1 MRGRVG
7 SSLFVL
13 GTLVLGLAAALPA
26 MAGARLTTTD
36 EPRYTLPNTVIAAT
50 VRGDGTVSVVED
62 HTFQFTDEVHG
73 AYVDVPMAEGTRI
86 SDVTVAEGATRYQR
100 GGEPELGAEG
110 PDGTYAEAACTDE
123 GPHRVVWHF
132 TAAPRTSRTFRLAY
146 TLNGAVTAYDRHA
159 FLHLPVW
166 GRNWLRDLDR
176 LQVTVRLAGDA
187 GGVHEAFGQPAGRLK
202 ASFTGPDATATAVD
216 VPPGQA
222 VALDLAFPRARL
234 DLPGKPGSAQSPVVR
249 RDGTDGS
256 ADLATLRAGGSLRAP
271 AQDNGCDPATASAE
285 TDNPLLSFAII
296 GIMAVLVLGII
307 TLAIRHDRRAVP
319 RRRRK
324 ATGSDHGSQS
334 GSDAGGGSASSDG
347 SGGGGGAW

>member
-1 MRGRVG
+1 M
-7 SSLFVL
+7 L
-13 GTLVLGLAAALPA
+13 GTLVLGLAAAPPA
-26 MAGARLTTTD
+26 MAGARLATTD
-36 EPRYTLPNTVIAAT
+36 EPRYTLPKTVIAAT

-110 PDGTYAEAACTDE
+110 PDGSYAEVACTDE

-132 TAAPRTSRTFRLAY
+132 TAAPRTSRTFRVAY
-146 TLNGAVTAYDRHA
+146 TLKGAVTAYDRHA
-159 FLHLPVW
+159 FLHLPVR

-202 ASFTGPDATATAVD
+202 ASFTGPEATATAVN
-216 VPPGQA
+216 VPPGHA
-222 VALDLAFPRARL
+222 VALDLVFPRARL
-234 DLPGKPGSAQSPVVR
+234 DLPGKPGSGQSAVVR
-249 RDGTDGS
+249 KDGTDGS

-285 TDNPLLSFAII
+285 TDNPLLNFAII
-296 GIMAVLVLGII
+296 GIMGVLVLGVIVI
-307 TLAIRHDRRAVP
+307 VHRRERRTPP
-319 RRRRK
+319 RRRRN
-324 ATGSDHGSQS
+324 AAGSDHGHSS
-334 GSDAGGGSASSDG
+334 SDAGGGSASSDG